1 MQLEL
6 TVRHFDLSDNYKE
19 YAIQEVESLTQYWD
33 RIVDG
38 QIVFDQEGSDYMV
51 EVILRVSG
59 KTLAVS
65 DTSDD
70 IMKAIDSAVNKM
82 RRRLKKYKGKIISHS

>member
-19 YAIQEVESLTQYWD
+19 YAIQEVENLTQYWD

-38 QIVFDQEGSDYMV
+38 QIVFDQEGNDYMV

-59 KTLAVS
+59 KTLAAS

>member
-6 TVRHFDLSDNYKE
+6 TVRHFELSDNYKE
-19 YAIQEVESLTQYWD
+19 YALQEVENLSQYWD

-38 QIVFDQEGSDYMV
+38 QIVFDQEGNDYMV

-65 DTSDD
+65 AQQGDV
-70 IMKAIDSAVNKM
+70 MKAIDDAVNKM